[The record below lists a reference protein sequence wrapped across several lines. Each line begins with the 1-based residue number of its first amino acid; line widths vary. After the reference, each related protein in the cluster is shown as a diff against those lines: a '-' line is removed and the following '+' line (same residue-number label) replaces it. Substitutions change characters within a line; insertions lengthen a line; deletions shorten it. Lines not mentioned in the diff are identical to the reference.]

1 MVAATFENTLP
12 LTVGGKEA
20 DYRKDDSGKVSH
32 AKVNNGATNAT
43 KTYNFNVGT
52 LFSAENWNNF
62 LAEYQKQG
70 QDVTENRT
78 LTAEQRN
85 QIGSTNSNPIV
96 RFFANR
102 QLDAMTQ
109 QA

>member
-20 DYRKDDSGKVSH
+20 DYRKDESGNVSY
-32 AKVNNGATNAT
+32 AKISSGVKNAT
-43 KTYNFNVGT
+43 EKYKINAEA

-62 LAEYQKQG
+62 LAECQKQG

>member
-20 DYRKDDSGKVSH
+20 DYRKVNGKPNKE
-32 AKVNNGATNAT
+32 KVDLGVQDAITKFKFNAEA
-43 KTYNFNVGT
+43 

-62 LAEYQKQG
+62 LAECQKQG